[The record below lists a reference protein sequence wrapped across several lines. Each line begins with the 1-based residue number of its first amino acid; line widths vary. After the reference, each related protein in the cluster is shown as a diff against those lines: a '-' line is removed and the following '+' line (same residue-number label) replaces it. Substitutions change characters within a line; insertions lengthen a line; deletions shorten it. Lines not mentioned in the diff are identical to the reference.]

1 MKNTLLS
8 LIFLVGAFASAQVQT
23 PQPSPT
29 AQLSQTVGL
38 TEVTVKYSRPSKKG
52 RDIFGALVPFGEIW
66 RTGANQNTIISFS
79 DAVTI
84 ADQEIAAGE
93 YAIYTRP
100 GKATWEV
107 FFYKET
113 TNWGTPGAW
122 DAVKVAA
129 TVEVAAVDTDNI
141 ESFEIWISKLHN
153 NGATLNIGWSTTM
166 VSVPFGVPTV
176 AKATASIKEAMKNDP
191 KDRDYYNAAVYYLQ
205 EGQDLNQAKEWIAKA
220 VAANGEAYWYLR
232 QQSLILA
239 GLNDLDG
246 AIAAAK
252 SSLEFATKA
261 GNSDYIT
268 LNEASIAEWSK
279 K

>member
-1 MKNTLLS
+1 
-8 LIFLVGAFASAQVQT
+8 
-23 PQPSPT
+23 
-29 AQLSQTVGL
+29 
-38 TEVTVKYSRPSKKG
+38 
-52 RDIFGALVPFGEIW
+52 
-66 RTGANQNTIISFS
+66 
-79 DAVTI
+79 
-84 ADQEIAAGE
+84 
-93 YAIYTRP
+93 
-100 GKATWEV
+100 
-107 FFYKET
+107 
-113 TNWGTPGAW
+113 
-122 DAVKVAA
+122 
-129 TVEVAAVDTDNI
+129 
-141 ESFEIWISKLHN
+141 
-153 NGATLNIGWSTTM
+153 M

-261 GNSDYIT
+261 GNTDYIT